1 MNIYQNCK
9 FFHVLIYNLD
19 HFFYITSCNL
29 MISFNLT
36 RIKSFIKICRN
47 ISSICFNSS
56 VLLEG
61 LKIPNCYPVCF
72 SKAFPKEEYAILA

>member
-1 MNIYQNCK
+1 
-9 FFHVLIYNLD
+9 
-19 HFFYITSCNL
+19 

-72 SKAFPKEEYAILA
+72 SKASPKEEYAILA